1 MAATVE
7 IDEQNGRS
15 DSPTLTH
22 NIANSNMGSAD
33 SPNLDPTKAPISPG
47 QNTCEKWQLLHV
59 TNMGTSTKISNLK
72 VWRSGG
78 LGTGAIHLTNAA
90 TSTTYAGAATYTT
103 PTTALSPIA
112 THIMPISAPATPNL
126 GVSGTLTGSLVKS
139 GYSDFLVHQI
149 QTDKKALS
157 GSTSFVNYEYDETV

>member
-7 IDEQNGRS
+7 IDEQNGKS
-15 DSPTLTH
+15 DSPALTH
-22 NIANSNMGSAD
+22 NIANTNMGSAD
-33 SPNLDPTKAPISPG
+33 SPNLDPTKAPVSPG

-59 TNMGTSTKISNLK
+59 TNMSSSSKISNLK

-78 LGTGAIHLTNAA
+78 LGTGAIHLTNAS
-90 TSTTYAGAATYTT
+90 TSSGYTGAATYTT
-103 PTTALSPIA
+103 PTTAVSTIA
-112 THIMPISAPATPNL
+112 THIMPTSTPDNPNL
-126 GVSGTLTGSLVKS
+126 GIAGTLTGSLVAA

-157 GSTSFVNYEYDETV
+157 GSTSSINYQYDETT